1 MAIEPPFGSDDDQND
16 DWPGD
21 WEPAEPPVDD

>member
-1 MAIEPPFGSDDDQND
+1 MAFEPPSGSDDDQND

-21 WEPAEPPVDD
+21 WEPAEPPADG